1 MNKRSPYLSVPSN
14 IVPVDSCEEDLYRN
28 LGDVLGP
35 ALAATIGKA
44 IIDGF
49 HLAPAVP
56 LCMIS
61 QSIGTIG
68 HDLGD
73 SLVAGIKKLRA
84 ATTDEERARWI
95 GVVFIVLGAAIGM
108 ILAPIVLEAIVGAMG
123 FEAGGITA
131 GTLATRIMASYG
143 GHVTVGS
150 LCAGLQSIGAAG
162 LSAGASAIVALIGAL
177 AGGSLGAHLGEAGEM
192 FKEKLE
198 QLWGR
203 I

>member
-1 MNKRSPYLSVPSN
+1 M
-14 IVPVDSCEEDLYRN
+14 IIPVDPCEEELYRN
-28 LGDVLGP
+28 LGDMLGP

-44 IIDGF
+44 IIDGLR
-49 HLAPAVP
+49 LAPVVP
-56 LCMIS
+56 LCMMS

-68 HDLGD
+68 HDIGE
-73 SLVAGIKKLRA
+73 SLVAGIKKLRG

-95 GVVFIVLGAAIGM
+95 GVLLIVLGAAVGM
-108 ILAPIVLEAIVGAMG
+108 ILAPIVLEAIVGALG
-123 FEAGGITA
+123 FEAGGIAA

-162 LSAGASAIVALIGAL
+162 LSAGAAAIVALIGAL
-177 AGGSLGAHLGEAGEM
+177 AGGSLGAQLGGAGEL
-192 FKEKLE
+192 FKEKLD

-203 I
+203 F